1 MTTTIPVPLDETAVS
16 DASDVQADVA
26 TSATKL
32 TKPLRRTAIGISALL
47 TSLVAINSGGMGV
60 LIPDLVSKLDAANKV
75 TNLAIVATV
84 AFVVTIIA
92 QPLAGALSDATRS
105 RFGRRSPWIV
115 FGALV
120 AGGFTIGLPLA
131 GSSLAMITVTWVLV
145 QVGVN
150 AVLAAAQAI
159 VPDRFA
165 PSQRGAASS
174 LVGVGVTVGNA
185 VGAGIAGGLAVQGQ
199 LPYAVLGLLLL
210 VVAGVFVLVN
220 REASNVDVPRAAFSW
235 KAFAKGFWVSPRK
248 HPDFAWAFARAVPHG
263 HRLRRRHHLR
273 PLHAAR
279 LHRPGR
285 GHLERRRRPDGRH
298 PAARHVHLRRRERE
312 ALGQERP
319 PQAVHRLGLG
329 HHGRLVRPA
338 ARLADGDVDA
348 RLLLRHG
355 PRVRH
360 LHRHRPGP
368 DDRGAPGVGDRQ
380 RGSAGRDLAIL
391 GIATTI
397 PQAITPGLA
406 GALITIFGGYQV
418 TFIAGI
424 VFVLLGIV
432 AIIPIRS
439 VR

>member
-16 DASDVQADVA
+16 DASDVQAAVA

-131 GSSLAMITVTWVLV
+131 ASSLAMITVTWVLV

-174 LVGVGVTVGNA
+174 LAGVGVTLGNA
-185 VGAGIAGGLAVQGQ
+185 VGAGIAGGLAMQGR

-220 REASNVDVPRAAFSW
+220 REASNVDLPRAAFSW

-248 HPDFAWAFARAVPHG
+248 HPDFAWAFAARFLMVIGFAAGTTYGLYTLRDYIGLDEATSNVVVAQMAVILLLG
-263 HRLRRRHHLR
+263 TFISAAVSGKLSDKSGRRKPFIVWASVIMAASFVL
-273 PLHAAR
+273 PLAWPTVTSM
-279 LHRPGR
+279 L
-285 GHLERRRRPDGRH
+285 
-298 PAARHVHLRRRERE
+298 VYSF
-312 ALGQERP
+312 
-319 PQAVHRLGLG
+319 VMGLG
-329 HHGRLVRPA
+329 FGTYIA
-338 ARLADGDVDA
+338 IDLALMTEVLPVPVTGSED
-348 RLLLRHG
+348 
-355 PRVRH
+355 
-360 LHRHRPGP
+360 
-368 DDRGAPGVGDRQ
+368 
-380 RGSAGRDLAIL
+380 SAGRDLAIL